1 MYKNCSVRLLM
12 SNQTHIIKKSFSKNK
27 YIVSKNENM
36 WRLAV
41 LRIDRPSAIL
51 HCKLLQFTNQM
62 YKSRTNQII
71 KMDKIGDIVTFS

>member
-1 MYKNCSVRLLM
+1 M

-27 YIVSKNENM
+27 YIVSKNENS

-51 HCKLLQFTNQM
+51 DCKLLQFTNQM